1 MMFIDMAKKYELLSA
16 GNVWIVSSDVLSNLT
31 YIHSIQGKCF
41 IKVLGVSINYR
52 SIHIIIFLI

>member
-31 YIHSIQGKCF
+31 YIHSIQGEFFYKS
-41 IKVLGVSINYR
+41 VLGFSINYIR
-52 SIHIIIFLI
+52 III